1 MIGTTTGGR
10 RGAARMTNQ
19 VGPASAGR
27 SATAPGSGAAGAAR
41 VSGAS
46 AVAGAGAGGQDVA
59 PFVSQVPGTPVSFP
73 SFHGRAVSWT
83 AVTIIMVAFLV
94 GGLALVFGPTWWL
107 FWVALAVAAVGALV
121 AMATGIFDDW
131 Y

>member
-1 MIGTTTGGR
+1 
-10 RGAARMTNQ
+10 MTNQ
-19 VGPASAGR
+19 VGPASDGGSVA
-27 SATAPGSGAAGAAR
+27 APGSRAAGATG

-46 AVAGAGAGGQDVA
+46 AVAGAGPGDQDVV

-83 AVTIIMVAFLV
+83 AVSIIMGAFLV
-94 GGLALVFGPTWWL
+94 GGFALIFGPTWWL
-107 FWVALAVAAVGALV
+107 FWASLAVAVVGGLF
-121 AMATGIFDDW
+121 AMAIGVFDDW